1 MRKAIGRGVQAM
13 FLAAMGFTL
22 GLNALAQSAARTLVP
37 AEDFARRP
45 KLSGMQFS
53 PDGTKFAALEDFQG
67 RRNLTVADVQSGK
80 LTRVTQFERFD
91 VAAFLWLSNSRL
103 WLETTDFRK
112 GAGEGV
118 KGAATYAINADGSQ
132 GTQTLFDRD
141 ENPRHFFLLRQRVKG
156 SDTDVLAL
164 SNQRGIDSLDL
175 VRLNTV
181 TMKWTTVST
190 DNPGY
195 MQGYAVDKDLV
206 LRAAMSRSADRTQA
220 IFRYKDTATSPWRE
234 IARFPTFGKKF
245 EPYDFLD
252 DGTLLVVSN
261 IDEDR
266 QAIYKFDPKTGKPGE
281 KYLAHPLVDITET
294 GPADGGLDPRSRPLI
309 IDPKSG
315 DLIGVR
321 VYSDKP
327 ETFWFDAKRAQLQ
340 KTMDVSLPAEN
351 VNSIRPLTD
360 TLAVVTTYSS
370 RDPGATYLFDA
381 SKGQLKEVYR
391 PRPWIKPEQ
400 MSETK
405 PIRYAARDGL
415 SIPAY
420 LTLPTGKEAKKLPL
434 IAWIHGGPQARDHWG
449 WEREAQF
456 FANRGYAVLQPN
468 YRGSTG
474 YGFAHQARGY
484 KQWGQAMQDDI
495 TDGIKKL
502 IADGVVDA
510 SRVCIG
516 GGSYGGYA
524 TMAGLVK
531 EPEMFKCGINVVGV
545 TDLVWMHDIGYSDF
559 QTFDPKGSD
568 LFLDTAMGSLSN
580 DRAMLEANSPRRHA
594 ERIKAPVLFVHGT
607 NDQRVPIKH
616 AEGMRDAMKAAGKPY
631 EWLEFAEEGHGWR
644 KEENWVTYLKAM
656 EKFLAKHIGN

>member
-1 MRKAIGRGVQAM
+1 M
-13 FLAAMGFTL
+13 
-22 GLNALAQSAARTLVP
+22 
-37 AEDFARRP
+37 
-45 KLSGMQFS
+45 
-53 PDGTKFAALEDFQG
+53 
-67 RRNLTVADVQSGK
+67 
-80 LTRVTQFERFD
+80 
-91 VAAFLWLSNSRL
+91 
-103 WLETTDFRK
+103 
-112 GAGEGV
+112 
-118 KGAATYAINADGSQ
+118 
-132 GTQTLFDRD
+132 
-141 ENPRHFFLLRQRVKG
+141 
-156 SDTDVLAL
+156 
-164 SNQRGIDSLDL
+164 
-175 VRLNTV
+175 
-181 TMKWTTVST
+181 
-190 DNPGY
+190 
-195 MQGYAVDKDLV
+195 
-206 LRAAMSRSADRTQA
+206 
-220 IFRYKDTATSPWRE
+220 
-234 IARFPTFGKKF
+234 
-245 EPYDFLD
+245 
-252 DGTLLVVSN
+252 
-261 IDEDR
+261 
-266 QAIYKFDPKTGKPGE
+266 
-281 KYLAHPLVDITET
+281 DITET

-656 EKFLAKHIGN
+656 EKFLARHIGN